1 MICQLAKRDCGFD
14 HWPYFKRANK
24 KMRRAGILMCQLVAR
39 LVPYLSWSYFEK
51 KLHKKRAKKLGGVVM
66 CQARLYWTVEKAF
79 LKLKIRE
86 KKEQK
91 KW

>member
-39 LVPYLSWSYFEK
+39 LVPYLSWSYLKIITKDITQKIRENK
-51 KLHKKRAKKLGGVVM
+51 VGGMVM
-66 CQARLYWTVEKAF
+66 CQASLYWHS
-79 LKLKIRE
+79 
-86 KKEQK
+86 
-91 KW
+91 